1 MELDQFQKERYSRHL
16 VLEGVGE
23 KGQKKLLDSSVL
35 VIGTGGLGSPAAFY
49 LAAAGVGT
57 IGLVDSDCVDLS
69 NLQRQIL
76 HSANDIGIPKVL
88 SAKESLL
95 DLNPDICVKEINIR
109 ADINNIDSIIEPY
122 DFVIE
127 ATDNFD
133 SKFLV
138 NDACV
143 RNGKPFS
150 HGGVMAYGGQLM
162 TYVPG
167 KSPCYRCIFGGPP
180 PADNDPKSKAILSS
194 VPGVIGSLQATEAI
208 KYLTGTGELLT
219 GRLLVFDAL
228 RMTFRRVELPAASC
242 DCPVCSKKFQ
252 LTKEHE

>member
-1 MELDQFQKERYSRHL
+1 MELDITQKERYSRHL

-23 KGQKKLLDSSVL
+23 EGQKKLLESSVL

-57 IGLVDSDCVDLS
+57 IGLVDSDSVELS
-69 NLQRQIL
+69 NLQRQLL
-76 HSANDIGIPKVL
+76 HSVNDIGKEKVA

-95 DLNPDICVKEINIR
+95 ALNPDICVRAISIR
-109 ADINNIDSIIEPY
+109 ADESNIDELIKPY
-122 DFVIE
+122 DFIIE
-127 ATDNFD
+127 ASDNFD
-133 SKFLV
+133 TKFLV

-143 RNGKPFS
+143 RNKKPFS
-150 HGGVMAYGGQLM
+150 HGGVMAFGGQLM
-162 TYVPG
+162 TYVPE

-180 PADNDPKSKAILSS
+180 PADTSPESKAILSS

-208 KYLTGTGELLT
+208 KYLTGNGELLA

-228 RMTFRRVELPAASC
+228 RMTFRCVPLPEVSH
-242 DCPVCSKKFQ
+242 DCPVCEKNKG
-252 LTKEHE
+252 T

>member
-1 MELDQFQKERYSRHL
+1 MELNSEQRERFSRHL
-16 VLEGVGE
+16 
-23 KGQKKLLDSSVL
+23 LLDGIGEEGQMRLCESSVL
-35 VIGTGGLGSPAAFY
+35 VIGAGGLGSPAAFY

-57 IGLVDSDCVDLS
+57 IGIADSDCVDLS

-76 HSANDIGIPKVL
+76 HSVNDIGKEKVI

-95 DLNPDICVKEINIR
+95 ALDPDISVKAINIR
-109 ADINNIDSIIEPY
+109 ADESNIDSLIEPY

-127 ATDNFD
+127 ASDNFD
-133 SKFLV
+133 TKFLV

-143 RNGKPFS
+143 RNKKPFS
-150 HGGVMAYGGQLM
+150 HGGVFAYGGQLM

-167 KSPCYRCIFGGPP
+167 KSPCYRCVFGDPP
-180 PADNDPKSKAILSS
+180 PADSDPKSKAILSS

-228 RMTFRRVELPAASC
+228 KMTVRIVPLPPVSD
-242 DCPVCSKKFQ
+242 DCPVCKKYYGA
-252 LTKEHE
+252 